1 MATKEEDYVETV
13 FTSSTH
19 DFLLF
24 FTNKGKVHRK
34 KGYQIPESGRT
45 AKGTAIVN
53 VLPLEAGEKVTAMIH
68 LRQFPEDRYLV
79 MVTRKGTVKRIQL
92 SAIFTARKAGIRCIT
107 LDPDD
112 ELIAVR
118 ETDGEQAILIATHN
132 GMTICFQEDDVRCMG
147 RDACG
152 VMGIRLRQGDYVIG
166 AARAKYDHHVLMV
179 TENGYGKRTE
189 MDEYIRG
196 DGPQKRG
203 GYGLKGYQVTDKTGP
218 LVGLKVVNDGDDILI
233 INDAGVIIRMECAG
247 INSYSRSAQGVKLMN
262 LDEGVKVI
270 SIARTDHEE
279 EESAEGEIPAD
290 EEKGE

>member
-1 MATKEEDYVETV
+1 
-13 FTSSTH
+13 
-19 DFLLF
+19 
-24 FTNKGKVHRK
+24 
-34 KGYQIPESGRT
+34 
-45 AKGTAIVN
+45 
-53 VLPLEAGEKVTAMIH
+53 MIH
-68 LRQFPEDRYLV
+68 LREFPEDRYLV

-92 SAIFTARKAGIRCIT
+92 SSIFTARKAGIRCIT

-132 GMTICFQEDDVRCMG
+132 GMTICFKEDDVRCMG

-152 VMGIRLRQGDYVIG
+152 VMGIRLRQGDYVVG
-166 AARAKYDHHVLMV
+166 AARAKYGHYVLMV

-203 GYGLKGYQVTDKTGP
+203 GYGLKGYQITEKTGP
-218 LVGLKVVNDGDDILI
+218 LVGVKVVNDDDDVLV
-233 INDAGVIIRMECAG
+233 INDAGVIIRMVCAD
-247 INSYSRSAQGVKLMN
+247 INCYSRGAQGVKLMN
-262 LDEGVKVI
+262 LDEGAKVI

-279 EESAEGEIPAD
+279 EAEEAPAED
-290 EEKGE
+290 GAETSEEKGE